1 MTANLDFSNNHFELF
16 GLPVAFALDAGR
28 LDQAYRDIQ
37 AEIHPDRFAH
47 AGEAEKR
54 LSMQWTTRVNE
65 AYQTL
70 KKPFERARYL
80 LQLQGIDAMD
90 PKNTAMPADFIMQ
103 QMEWR
108 EALAEAA
115 QAQDMGGLQ
124 KLEKDLRAQAKAL
137 QAELASLIDE
147 DKNYPR
153 ASEALRK
160 VRFMDK
166 LLEEVDAAYE
176 ACS

>member
-1 MTANLDFSNNHFELF
+1 MSLDFSKNHFDLF
-16 GLPVAFALDAGR
+16 GLPPAFSLDSVR

-37 AEIHPDRFAH
+37 AEIHPDKFAH

-70 KKPFERARYL
+70 KKPFERANYL
-80 LQLQGIDAMD
+80 LRLHGIDAMD
-90 PKNTAMPADFIMQ
+90 PMNTAMPKDFIMQ

-108 EALAEAA
+108 EALADAA
-115 QAQDMGGLQ
+115 QAGDEGALQ
-124 KLEKDLRAQAKAL
+124 RLEKDLRGQAKAL
-137 QAELASLIDE
+137 QTELARLIDE
-147 DKNYPR
+147 DRNYPR
-153 ASEALRK
+153 AGETLRK

-176 ACS
+176 EM

>member
-1 MTANLDFSNNHFELF
+1 MNFNQNHFELF
-16 GLPVAFALDAGR
+16 GLPVAFGVDAER
-28 LDQAYRDIQ
+28 LDKAYRDIQ
-37 AEIHPDRFAH
+37 AEIHPDKFAH

-90 PKNTAMPADFIMQ
+90 PKNTVMPPDFLMQ

-115 QAQDMGGLQ
+115 HGRDEGALQ
-124 KLEKDLRAQAKAL
+124 TLEKDLRAHAKAL
-137 QAELASLIDE
+137 QAELARLIDA
-147 DKNYPR
+147 DNNYPR
-153 ASEALRK
+153 AGETLRK

-166 LLEEVDAAYE
+166 LLEEIDAAYE

>member
-1 MTANLDFSNNHFELF
+1 MTLDFSQNHFELF
-16 GLPVAFALDAGR
+16 GLPMAYALDAGR
-28 LDQAYRDIQ
+28 LDQAYPDIQ

-54 LSMQWTTRVNE
+54 LSIQWTTRVNE

-70 KKPFERARYL
+70 KKPFARAHYL
-80 LQLQGIDAMD
+80 LRLQGVDALD

-108 EALAEAA
+108 EALADAT
-115 QAQDMGGLQ
+115 QARNQDALGT
-124 KLEKDLRAQAKAL
+124 LEQELRAQAKAL
-137 QAELASLIDE
+137 QAELARLIDE
-147 DKNYPR
+147 EKNYPR
-153 ASEALRK
+153 AGETLRK

-176 ACS
+176 ILQ

>member
-1 MTANLDFSNNHFELF
+1 MTANLDFSQNHFELF
-16 GLPVAFALDAGR
+16 GLPVAFGVDGER
-28 LDQAYRDIQ
+28 LDKAYRDIQ
-37 AEIHPDRFAH
+37 AEIHPDKFAH

-80 LQLQGIDAMD
+80 LQLHGIDAMD
-90 PKNTAMPADFIMQ
+90 PKNTVMPGDFLMQ

-108 EALAEAA
+108 EDLEDAT
-115 QAQDMGGLQ
+115 QSQDMAALQ
-124 KLEKDLRAQAKAL
+124 TLEKDLRAHAKAL
-137 QAELASLIDE
+137 QGELASQLDE
-147 DKNYPR
+147 RRNYAG
-153 ASEALRK
+153 ASGTLRK

-166 LLEEVDAAYE
+166 LLEEIDMAYE

>member
-1 MTANLDFSNNHFELF
+1 MTLDFNQNHFELF
-16 GLPVAFALDAGR
+16 GLPVAFALESGR

-37 AEIHPDRFAH
+37 ARIHPDKFAH
-47 AGEAEKR
+47 AGEAEQR
-54 LSMQWTTRVNE
+54 LAMQWTTRVNE

-70 KKPFERARYL
+70 KKPFDRANYL
-80 LQLQGIDAMD
+80 LRLQGIEAMD
-90 PKNTAMPADFIMQ
+90 PKNTAMPMDFIMQ

-108 EALAEAA
+108 EALEDAV
-115 QAQDMGGLQ
+115 QATDLDALQ
-124 KLEKDLRAQAKAL
+124 TLEQDLRTHAKAL
-137 QAELASLIDE
+137 QAELARLIDD

-153 ASEALRK
+153 ASETLRK

-166 LLEEVDAAYE
+166 LLEEVDEAYE

>member
-1 MTANLDFSNNHFELF
+1 MSLDFSKNHFDLF
-16 GLPVAFALDAGR
+16 GLPATFALDAVR

-37 AEIHPDRFAH
+37 AQIHPDRFAH
-47 AGEAEKR
+47 AGEAEQR

-70 KKPFERARYL
+70 KKPFERANYL
-80 LQLQGIDAMD
+80 LRLQGIDAMD
-90 PKNTAMPADFIMQ
+90 PMNTAMPTDFIMQ

-115 QAQDMGGLQ
+115 QARDEGALQ
-124 KLEKDLRAQAKAL
+124 QLEKDLRAHAKAL
-137 QAELASLIDE
+137 QAELARLIDE
-147 DKNYPR
+147 DKNYLR
-153 ASEALRK
+153 AGETLRK

-176 ACS
+176 NV

>member
-1 MTANLDFSNNHFELF
+1 MPLDFSKNHFDLF
-16 GLPVAFALDAGR
+16 GLPPAFVLDAGR

-90 PKNTAMPADFIMQ
+90 PMNTTMPADFIMQ

-115 QAQDMGGLQ
+115 QARDEAALRRM
-124 KLEKDLRAQAKAL
+124 EKELRAHAKAL
-137 QAELASLIDE
+137 QAELARLIDE
-147 DKNYPR
+147 DRNYPR
-153 ASEALRK
+153 AGECLRK

-166 LLEEVDAAYE
+166 LLEEVDDAYE
-176 ACS
+176 SLD